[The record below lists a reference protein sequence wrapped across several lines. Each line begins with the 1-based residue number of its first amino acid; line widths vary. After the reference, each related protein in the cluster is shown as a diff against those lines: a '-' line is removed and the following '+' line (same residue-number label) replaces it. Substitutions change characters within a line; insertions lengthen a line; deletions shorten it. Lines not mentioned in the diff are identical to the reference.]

1 MQLAEPMAVAVAV
14 PTQVAA
20 QESMV
25 SMRQAAAAVLVG
37 ATVLL
42 AMQLVTV
49 DLELLLFV
57 IQSLHLRQAWR
68 YR

>member
-1 MQLAEPMAVAVAV
+1 MQLVEPMAVAAAV

-42 AMQLVTV
+42 ATQPVTA

-57 IQSLHLRQAWR
+57 IQSLHPHQV
-68 YR
+68 